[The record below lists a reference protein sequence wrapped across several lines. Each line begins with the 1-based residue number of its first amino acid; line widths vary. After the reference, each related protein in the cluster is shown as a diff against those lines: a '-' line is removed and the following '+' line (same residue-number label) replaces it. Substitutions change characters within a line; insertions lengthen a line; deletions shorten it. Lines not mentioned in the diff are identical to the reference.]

1 MRANTKK
8 TVGNH
13 LPVVFQSMFII
24 ALGNF
29 IDSAYA
35 PLAPFIKNY
44 YFLTATQVGLITS
57 ILFIGSSSVSLFTGF
72 LVDKIGYRNAMK
84 LSFGIMA
91 LGSTV
96 LFSSKDYA
104 ILLSG
109 FYFIGFGYGILT
121 PATNSQV
128 MGEYY
133 PQHLTRMGIKQAGV
147 PMGAALAAIALPFIV
162 IKIGIPDIF
171 VVVIAMAA
179 VMLIILPFR
188 KSLNRDKF
196 DIGKYLGEMFKTAKD
211 RYLLLI
217 GFSALFMSWSQ
228 QSVMTYYVLYFRNI
242 KFGTLIAES
251 FLYSVLISAIFG
263 RILWTRLGNSMFN
276 QNHIKTFS
284 LIMVCAAAVIILL
297 PHFSTD
303 IFTAYIFSIF
313 VGITAI
319 SWNGVFVSMTSEIA
333 PPGKVGMYSGI
344 GILLISSGTILGTPI
359 SGMIIDHFHSYN
371 LMWMVMGI
379 TLLVVGILLFF
390 ISNRMKITATKAN

>member
-1 MRANTKK
+1 MVK
-8 TVGNH
+8 TTNRH
-13 LPVVFQSMFII
+13 LPAVFQSMFII

-29 IDSAYA
+29 IDSSYA

-44 YFLTATQVGLITS
+44 YILTATQVGLITS
-57 ILFIGSSSVSLFTGF
+57 ILFIGSSSVSVFTGF
-72 LVDKIGYRNAMK
+72 LVDRMGYHNAMK

-91 LGSTV
+91 LGSTI
-96 LFSSKDYA
+96 LFSYRDYA
-104 ILLSG
+104 VLLAG

-128 MGEYY
+128 MKEYY
-133 PQHLTRMGIKQAGV
+133 PDHLTRMGIKQAGV
-147 PMGAALAAIALPFIV
+147 PMGAALAAIVIPLVV
-162 IKIGIPDIF
+162 IKVGIPHIYLLI
-171 VVVIAMAA
+171 IAMAA
-179 VMLIILPFR
+179 IMLIVMPLR
-188 KSLNRDKF
+188 KTVNKDKF
-196 DIGKYLGEMFKTAKD
+196 QLGKYIREMFETARD

-263 RILWTRLGNSMFN
+263 RILWTRLGNRLFS

-284 LIMVCAAAVIILL
+284 LIMISSAAVAILL
-297 PHFSTD
+297 PYFSSD
-303 IFTAYIFSIF
+303 IYTAYVFSVF
-313 VGITAI
+313 VGITVI

-333 PPGKVGMYSGI
+333 PSGKVGMYSGM
-344 GILLISSGTILGTPI
+344 GILLISSGTIIGTPI
-359 SGMIIDHFHSYN
+359 SGLIIDHFHSYN

-379 TLLVVGILLFF
+379 TVMVVGIVLFI
-390 ISNRMKITATKAN
+390 ISNKMKITSKRPT

>member
-1 MRANTKK
+1 MGENMKK

-44 YFLTATQVGLITS
+44 YLLTATQVGLITS

-91 LGSTV
+91 LGSTI

-104 ILLSG
+104 ILLTG

-128 MGEYY
+128 MNEYY
-133 PQHLTRMGIKQAGV
+133 PEHLTRMGIKQAGV
-147 PMGAALAAIALPFIV
+147 PMGAALAAIALPLIV

-179 VMLIILPFR
+179 IMLIILPFR

-196 DIGKYLGEMFKTAKD
+196 RIAKYLSEMFETAKD

-263 RILWTRLGNSMFN
+263 RILWTRLGNRMFN

-359 SGMIIDHFHSYN
+359 SGMIIDHFHSYD
-371 LMWMVMGI
+371 LMWIVMGI

-390 ISNRMKITATKAN
+390 ISNRMKITARRLN

>member
-1 MRANTKK
+1 MKK

-44 YFLTATQVGLITS
+44 YLLTATQVGLITS

-91 LGSTV
+91 LGSTI

-128 MGEYY
+128 MKEYY
-133 PQHLTRMGIKQAGV
+133 PEHLTRMGIKQAGV
-147 PMGAALAAIALPFIV
+147 PMGAALAAIALPLIV

-179 VMLIILPFR
+179 IMLIILPFR

-196 DIGKYLGEMFKTAKD
+196 SIVKYLGEMFETAKD

-263 RILWTRLGNSMFN
+263 RILWTRLGNRMFN

-284 LIMVCAAAVIILL
+284 LIMVSAAAVIILL

-303 IFTAYIFSIF
+303 IYMAYIFSIF

-390 ISNRMKITATKAN
+390 ISNRMKITARRSN

>member
-1 MRANTKK
+1 MVK
-8 TVGNH
+8 TTNRH
-13 LPVVFQSMFII
+13 LPAVFQSMFII

-29 IDSAYA
+29 IDSSYA

-44 YFLTATQVGLITS
+44 YILTATQVGLITS
-57 ILFIGSSSVSLFTGF
+57 ILFIGSSSVSVFTGF
-72 LVDKIGYRNAMK
+72 LVDRMGYHNAMK

-91 LGSTV
+91 LGSTI
-96 LFSSKDYA
+96 LFSYRDYA
-104 ILLSG
+104 VLLAG

-128 MGEYY
+128 MKEYY
-133 PQHLTRMGIKQAGV
+133 PDHITRMGIKQAGV
-147 PMGAALAAIALPFIV
+147 PMGAALAAIVIPLVV
-162 IKIGIPDIF
+162 IKVGIPHIYLLI
-171 VVVIAMAA
+171 IAMAA
-179 VMLIILPFR
+179 IMLIVMPLR
-188 KSLNRDKF
+188 KTVNKDKF
-196 DIGKYLGEMFKTAKD
+196 QLGKYIREMFETARD

-263 RILWTRLGNSMFN
+263 RILWTRLGNRLFS

-284 LIMVCAAAVIILL
+284 LIMISSAAVAILL
-297 PHFSTD
+297 PYFSSD
-303 IFTAYIFSIF
+303 IYTAYVFSVF
-313 VGITAI
+313 VGITVI

-333 PPGKVGMYSGI
+333 PSGKVGMYSGM
-344 GILLISSGTILGTPI
+344 GILLISSGTIIGTPI
-359 SGMIIDHFHSYN
+359 SGLIIDHFHSYN

-379 TLLVVGILLFF
+379 TVMVVGIVLFI
-390 ISNRMKITATKAN
+390 ISNKMKITSKRPT

>member
-1 MRANTKK
+1 MGTNMKK

-44 YFLTATQVGLITS
+44 YLLTATQVGLITS

-91 LGSTV
+91 LGSTI

-128 MGEYY
+128 MKEYY
-133 PQHLTRMGIKQAGV
+133 PEHLTRMGIKQAGV
-147 PMGAALAAIALPFIV
+147 PMGAALAAIALPLIV

-179 VMLIILPFR
+179 IMLIILPFR

-196 DIGKYLGEMFKTAKD
+196 SIVKYLGEMFETAKD

-263 RILWTRLGNSMFN
+263 RILWTRLGNRMFN

-284 LIMVCAAAVIILL
+284 LIMVSAAAVIILL

-303 IFTAYIFSIF
+303 IYMAYIFSIF

-333 PPGKVGMYSGI
+333 PPCKVGMYSGI

-390 ISNRMKITATKAN
+390 ISNRMKITARRSN

>member
-1 MRANTKK
+1 MVK
-8 TVGNH
+8 TTNRH
-13 LPVVFQSMFII
+13 LPAVFQSMFII

-29 IDSAYA
+29 IDSSYA

-44 YFLTATQVGLITS
+44 YILTATQVGLITS
-57 ILFIGSSSVSLFTGF
+57 ILFIGSSSVSVFTGF
-72 LVDKIGYRNAMK
+72 LVDKMGYHNAMK

-91 LGSTV
+91 LGSTI
-96 LFSSKDYA
+96 LFSSRDYA
-104 ILLSG
+104 VLLAG

-128 MGEYY
+128 MKEYY
-133 PQHLTRMGIKQAGV
+133 PDHLTRMGIKQAGV
-147 PMGAALAAIALPFIV
+147 PMGAALAAIVIPLVV
-162 IKIGIPDIF
+162 IKVGIPHIYLLI
-171 VVVIAMAA
+171 IAMAA
-179 VMLIILPFR
+179 IMLIVMPLR
-188 KSLNRDKF
+188 KTVNKDKF
-196 DIGKYLGEMFKTAKD
+196 QLGKYIREMFETARD

-263 RILWTRLGNSMFN
+263 RILWTRLGNRLFS

-284 LIMVCAAAVIILL
+284 LIMISSAAVAILL
-297 PHFSTD
+297 PYFSSD
-303 IFTAYIFSIF
+303 IYTAYVFSVF

-333 PPGKVGMYSGI
+333 PSGKVGMYSGM
-344 GILLISSGTILGTPI
+344 GILLISSGTIIGTPI

-379 TLLVVGILLFF
+379 TVMVVGIVLFI
-390 ISNRMKITATKAN
+390 ISNKMKITSKRPT

>member
-1 MRANTKK
+1 MVK
-8 TVGNH
+8 TTNRH
-13 LPVVFQSMFII
+13 LPAVFQSMFII

-29 IDSAYA
+29 IDSSYA

-44 YFLTATQVGLITS
+44 YILTATQVGLITS
-57 ILFIGSSSVSLFTGF
+57 ILFIGSSSVSVFTGF
-72 LVDKIGYRNAMK
+72 LVDRMGYHNAMK

-91 LGSTV
+91 LGSTI
-96 LFSSKDYA
+96 LFSYRDYA
-104 ILLSG
+104 VLLAG

-128 MGEYY
+128 MKEYY
-133 PQHLTRMGIKQAGV
+133 PDHLTRMGIKQAGV
-147 PMGAALAAIALPFIV
+147 PMGAALAAIVIPLVV
-162 IKIGIPDIF
+162 IKVGIPHIYLLI
-171 VVVIAMAA
+171 IAMAA
-179 VMLIILPFR
+179 IMLIVMPLR
-188 KSLNRDKF
+188 KTVNKDKF
-196 DIGKYLGEMFKTAKD
+196 QLGKYIREMFETARD

-263 RILWTRLGNSMFN
+263 RILWTRLGNRLFS

-284 LIMVCAAAVIILL
+284 LIMISSAAVAILL
-297 PHFSTD
+297 PYFSSD
-303 IFTAYIFSIF
+303 IYTAYVFSVF

-333 PPGKVGMYSGI
+333 PSGKVGMYSGM
-344 GILLISSGTILGTPI
+344 GILLISSGTIIGTPI
-359 SGMIIDHFHSYN
+359 SGLIIDHFHSYN

-379 TLLVVGILLFF
+379 TVMVVGIVLFI
-390 ISNRMKITATKAN
+390 ISNKMKITSKRPT

>member
-1 MRANTKK
+1 MVGSIGK
-8 TVGNH
+8 TASRH
-13 LPVVFQSMFII
+13 LPAVIQSMFII

-29 IDSAYA
+29 IDSSYA

-44 YFLTATQVGLITS
+44 YILTATQVGLITS
-57 ILFIGSSSVSLFTGF
+57 ILFIGSSSVSVFTGF
-72 LVDKIGYRNAMK
+72 LVDRIGHHNAMK

-91 LGSTV
+91 IGSTV
-96 LFSSKDYA
+96 LFGSRDYA
-104 ILLSG
+104 TLLAG
-109 FYFIGFGYGILT
+109 FYFIGFGYGMLT
-121 PATNSQV
+121 PATNSQI
-128 MGEYY
+128 MEEYY
-133 PQHLTRMGIKQAGV
+133 PEHLTRMGVKQAGV
-147 PMGAALAAIALPFIV
+147 PMGAALAAIMLPPVV
-162 IKIGIPDIF
+162 IKVGIPDVYLLI
-171 VVVIAMAA
+171 ITMAA
-179 VMLIILPFR
+179 ILLIILPLRNPVNKDRFQ
-188 KSLNRDKF
+188 L
-196 DIGKYLGEMFKTAKD
+196 GKYIKEMFETVKD
-211 RYLLLI
+211 KYLLLI

-263 RILWTRLGNSMFN
+263 RILWTRLGNRLFG

-284 LIMVCAAAVIILL
+284 LIMVFAAAVIILL
-297 PHFSTD
+297 PRFSSD

-333 PPGKVGMYSGI
+333 PTGKVGMYSGM

-371 LMWMVMGI
+371 LMWMIMGVTVM
-379 TLLVVGILLFF
+379 VVGIVLFI
-390 ISNRMKITATKAN
+390 ISNKMKITSKRST

>member
-1 MRANTKK
+1 MVK
-8 TVGNH
+8 TTNRH
-13 LPVVFQSMFII
+13 LPAVFQSMFII

-29 IDSAYA
+29 IDSSYA

-44 YFLTATQVGLITS
+44 YILTATQVGLITS
-57 ILFIGSSSVSLFTGF
+57 ILFIGSSSVSVFTGF
-72 LVDKIGYRNAMK
+72 LVDRMGYHNAMK

-91 LGSTV
+91 LGSTI
-96 LFSSKDYA
+96 LFSSRDYA
-104 ILLSG
+104 VLLAG

-128 MGEYY
+128 MKEYY
-133 PQHLTRMGIKQAGV
+133 PDHLTRMGIKQAGV
-147 PMGAALAAIALPFIV
+147 PMGAALAAIVIPLVV
-162 IKIGIPDIF
+162 IKVGIPHIYLLI
-171 VVVIAMAA
+171 IAMAA
-179 VMLIILPFR
+179 IMLIVMPLR
-188 KSLNRDKF
+188 KTVNKDKF
-196 DIGKYLGEMFKTAKD
+196 QLGKYIREMFETARD

-263 RILWTRLGNSMFN
+263 RILWTRLGNRLFS

-284 LIMVCAAAVIILL
+284 LIMISSAAVAILL
-297 PHFSTD
+297 PYFSSD
-303 IFTAYIFSIF
+303 IYTAYVFSVF
-313 VGITAI
+313 VGITVI

-333 PPGKVGMYSGI
+333 PSGKVGMYSGM
-344 GILLISSGTILGTPI
+344 GILLISSGTIIGTPI
-359 SGMIIDHFHSYN
+359 SGLIIDHFHSYN

-379 TLLVVGILLFF
+379 TVMVVGIVLFI
-390 ISNRMKITATKAN
+390 ISNKMKITSKRPT

>member
-1 MRANTKK
+1 MVK
-8 TVGNH
+8 TTNRH
-13 LPVVFQSMFII
+13 LPAVFQSMFII

-29 IDSAYA
+29 IDSSYA

-44 YFLTATQVGLITS
+44 YILTATQVGLITS
-57 ILFIGSSSVSLFTGF
+57 ILFIGSSSVSVFTGF
-72 LVDKIGYRNAMK
+72 LVDKMGYHNAMK

-91 LGSTV
+91 LGSTI
-96 LFSSKDYA
+96 LFSSRDYA
-104 ILLSG
+104 VLLAG

-128 MGEYY
+128 MKEYY
-133 PQHLTRMGIKQAGV
+133 PDHLTRMGIKQAGV
-147 PMGAALAAIALPFIV
+147 PMGAALAAIVIPLVV
-162 IKIGIPDIF
+162 IKVGIPHIYLLI
-171 VVVIAMAA
+171 IAMAA
-179 VMLIILPFR
+179 IMLIVMPLR
-188 KSLNRDKF
+188 KTVNKDKF
-196 DIGKYLGEMFKTAKD
+196 QLGKYIREMFETARD

-263 RILWTRLGNSMFN
+263 RILWTRLGNRLFS

-284 LIMVCAAAVIILL
+284 LIMISSAAVAILL
-297 PHFSTD
+297 PYFSSD
-303 IFTAYIFSIF
+303 IYTAYIFSVF

-333 PPGKVGMYSGI
+333 PSGKVGMYSGM
-344 GILLISSGTILGTPI
+344 GILLISSGTIIGTPI

-379 TLLVVGILLFF
+379 TVMVVGIVLFI
-390 ISNRMKITATKAN
+390 ISNKMKITSKRPT

>member
-1 MRANTKK
+1 MVK
-8 TVGNH
+8 TTNRH
-13 LPVVFQSMFII
+13 LPAVFQSMFII

-29 IDSAYA
+29 IDSSYA

-44 YFLTATQVGLITS
+44 YILTATQVGLITS
-57 ILFIGSSSVSLFTGF
+57 ILFIGSSSVSVFTGF
-72 LVDKIGYRNAMK
+72 LVDRMGYHNAMK

-91 LGSTV
+91 LGSTI
-96 LFSSKDYA
+96 LFSYRDYA
-104 ILLSG
+104 VLLAG

-128 MGEYY
+128 MKEYY
-133 PQHLTRMGIKQAGV
+133 PDHITRMGIKQAGV
-147 PMGAALAAIALPFIV
+147 PMGAALAAIVTPLVV
-162 IKIGIPDIF
+162 IKVGIPHIYLLI
-171 VVVIAMAA
+171 IAMAA
-179 VMLIILPFR
+179 IMLIVMPLR
-188 KSLNRDKF
+188 KTVNKDKF
-196 DIGKYLGEMFKTAKD
+196 QLGKYIREMFETARD

-263 RILWTRLGNSMFN
+263 RILWTRLGNRLFS

-284 LIMVCAAAVIILL
+284 LIMISSAAVAILL
-297 PHFSTD
+297 PYFSSD
-303 IFTAYIFSIF
+303 IYTAYVFSVF
-313 VGITAI
+313 VGITVI

-333 PPGKVGMYSGI
+333 PSGKVGMYSGM
-344 GILLISSGTILGTPI
+344 GILLISSGTIIGTPI
-359 SGMIIDHFHSYN
+359 SGLIIDHFHSYN

-379 TLLVVGILLFF
+379 TVMVVGIVLFI
-390 ISNRMKITATKAN
+390 ISNKMKITSKRPT

>member
-1 MRANTKK
+1 MVK
-8 TVGNH
+8 TTNRH
-13 LPVVFQSMFII
+13 LPAVFQSMFII

-29 IDSAYA
+29 IDSSYA

-44 YFLTATQVGLITS
+44 YILTATQVGLITS
-57 ILFIGSSSVSLFTGF
+57 ILFIGSSSVSVFTGF
-72 LVDKIGYRNAMK
+72 LVDRMGYHNAMK

-91 LGSTV
+91 LGSTI
-96 LFSSKDYA
+96 LFSSRDYA
-104 ILLSG
+104 VLLAG

-128 MGEYY
+128 MKEYY
-133 PQHLTRMGIKQAGV
+133 PDHITRMGIKQAGV
-147 PMGAALAAIALPFIV
+147 PMGAALAAIVIPLVV
-162 IKIGIPDIF
+162 IKVGIPHIYLLI
-171 VVVIAMAA
+171 IAMAA
-179 VMLIILPFR
+179 IMLIVMPLR
-188 KSLNRDKF
+188 KTVNKDKF
-196 DIGKYLGEMFKTAKD
+196 QLGKYIREMFETARD

-263 RILWTRLGNSMFN
+263 RILWTRLGNRLFS

-284 LIMVCAAAVIILL
+284 LIMISSAAVAILL
-297 PHFSTD
+297 PYFSSD
-303 IFTAYIFSIF
+303 IYTAYVFSVF
-313 VGITAI
+313 VGITVI

-333 PPGKVGMYSGI
+333 PSGKVGMYSGM
-344 GILLISSGTILGTPI
+344 GILLISSGTIIGTPI
-359 SGMIIDHFHSYN
+359 SGLIIDHFHSYN

-379 TLLVVGILLFF
+379 TVMVVGIVLFI
-390 ISNRMKITATKAN
+390 ISNKMKITSKRPT

>member
-1 MRANTKK
+1 MVK
-8 TVGNH
+8 TTNRH
-13 LPVVFQSMFII
+13 LPAVFQSMFII

-29 IDSAYA
+29 IDSSYA

-44 YFLTATQVGLITS
+44 YILTATQVGLITS
-57 ILFIGSSSVSLFTGF
+57 ILFIGSSSVSVFTGF
-72 LVDKIGYRNAMK
+72 LVDRMGYHNAMK

-91 LGSTV
+91 LGSTI
-96 LFSSKDYA
+96 LFSSRDYA
-104 ILLSG
+104 VLLAG

-128 MGEYY
+128 MKEYY
-133 PQHLTRMGIKQAGV
+133 PDHLTRMGIKQAGV
-147 PMGAALAAIALPFIV
+147 PMGAALAAIVIPLVV
-162 IKIGIPDIF
+162 IKVGIPHIYLLI
-171 VVVIAMAA
+171 IAMAA
-179 VMLIILPFR
+179 IMLIVMPLR
-188 KSLNRDKF
+188 KTVNKDKF
-196 DIGKYLGEMFKTAKD
+196 QLGKYIREMFETARD

-263 RILWTRLGNSMFN
+263 RILWTRLGNRLFS

-284 LIMVCAAAVIILL
+284 LIMISSAAVAILL
-297 PHFSTD
+297 PYFSSD
-303 IFTAYIFSIF
+303 IYTAYVFSVF

-333 PPGKVGMYSGI
+333 PSGKVGMYSGM
-344 GILLISSGTILGTPI
+344 GILLISSGTIIGTPI
-359 SGMIIDHFHSYN
+359 SGLIIDHFHSYN

-379 TLLVVGILLFF
+379 TVMVVGIVLFI
-390 ISNRMKITATKAN
+390 ISNKMKITSKRPT

>member
-1 MRANTKK
+1 MVK
-8 TVGNH
+8 TTNRH
-13 LPVVFQSMFII
+13 LPAVFQSMFII

-29 IDSAYA
+29 IDSSYA

-44 YFLTATQVGLITS
+44 YILTATQVGLITS
-57 ILFIGSSSVSLFTGF
+57 ILFIGSSSVSVFTGF
-72 LVDKIGYRNAMK
+72 LVDRMGYHNAMK

-91 LGSTV
+91 LGSTI
-96 LFSSKDYA
+96 LFSYRDYA
-104 ILLSG
+104 VLLAG

-128 MGEYY
+128 MKEYY
-133 PQHLTRMGIKQAGV
+133 PDHLTRMGIKQAGV
-147 PMGAALAAIALPFIV
+147 PMGAALAAIVIPLVV
-162 IKIGIPDIF
+162 IKVGIPHIYLLI
-171 VVVIAMAA
+171 IAMAA
-179 VMLIILPFR
+179 IMLIVMPLR
-188 KSLNRDKF
+188 KTVNKDKF
-196 DIGKYLGEMFKTAKD
+196 QLGKYIREMFETARD

-263 RILWTRLGNSMFN
+263 RILWTRLGNRLFS

-284 LIMVCAAAVIILL
+284 LIMISSAAVAILL
-297 PHFSTD
+297 PYFSSD
-303 IFTAYIFSIF
+303 IYTAYIFSVF

-333 PPGKVGMYSGI
+333 PSGKVGMYSGM
-344 GILLISSGTILGTPI
+344 GILLISSGTIIGTPI
-359 SGMIIDHFHSYN
+359 SGLIIDHFHSYN

-379 TLLVVGILLFF
+379 TVMVVGIVLFI
-390 ISNRMKITATKAN
+390 ISNKMKITSKRPT

>member
-1 MRANTKK
+1 MVK
-8 TVGNH
+8 TTNRH
-13 LPVVFQSMFII
+13 LPAVFQSMFII

-29 IDSAYA
+29 IDSSYA

-44 YFLTATQVGLITS
+44 YILTATQVGLITS
-57 ILFIGSSSVSLFTGF
+57 ILFIGSSSVSVFTGF
-72 LVDKIGYRNAMK
+72 LVDRMGYHNAMK

-91 LGSTV
+91 LGSTI
-96 LFSSKDYA
+96 LFSYRDYA
-104 ILLSG
+104 VLLAG

-128 MGEYY
+128 MKEYY
-133 PQHLTRMGIKQAGV
+133 PDHLTRMGIKQAGV
-147 PMGAALAAIALPFIV
+147 PMGAALAAIVIPLVV
-162 IKIGIPDIF
+162 IKVGIPHIYLLI
-171 VVVIAMAA
+171 IAMAA
-179 VMLIILPFR
+179 IMLIVMPLR
-188 KSLNRDKF
+188 KTVNKDKF
-196 DIGKYLGEMFKTAKD
+196 QLGKYIREMFETARD

-263 RILWTRLGNSMFN
+263 RILWTRLGNRLFS

-284 LIMVCAAAVIILL
+284 LIMISSAAVAILL
-297 PHFSTD
+297 PYFSSD
-303 IFTAYIFSIF
+303 IYTAYVFSVF

-333 PPGKVGMYSGI
+333 PSGKVGMYSGM
-344 GILLISSGTILGTPI
+344 GILLISSGTIIGTPI

-379 TLLVVGILLFF
+379 TVMVVGIVLFI
-390 ISNRMKITATKAN
+390 ISNKMKITSKRPT

>member
-1 MRANTKK
+1 M
-8 TVGNH
+8 
-13 LPVVFQSMFII
+13 
-24 ALGNF
+24 
-29 IDSAYA
+29 
-35 PLAPFIKNY
+35 
-44 YFLTATQVGLITS
+44 
-57 ILFIGSSSVSLFTGF
+57 
-72 LVDKIGYRNAMK
+72 
-84 LSFGIMA
+84 
-91 LGSTV
+91 
-96 LFSSKDYA
+96 
-104 ILLSG
+104 SG

>member
-44 YFLTATQVGLITS
+44 YLLTATQVGLITS

-72 LVDKIGYRNAMK
+72 LVDKIGYHNAMK

-263 RILWTRLGNSMFN
+263 RILWTRLGNNMFN

-359 SGMIIDHFHSYN
+359 SGMIIDQFHSYN